1 MHMTKTGSDKNCDLN
16 SNVIDIDFNW
26 NRVVVDMRKR
36 SSTCSRVKKIG
47 TNFSY
52 ELYSHDVWFYDVN
65 IFFANMELNFV
76 MVSMIEKSNMRI
88 SKSYTPYDIDAIITE
103 TYNLVTAANLII
115 IKTNQV

>member
-26 NRVVVDMRKR
+26 NRVVVDMRKW
-36 SSTCSRVKKIG
+36 SSTCSRVKKLVPISRM
-47 TNFSY
+47 N
-52 ELYSHDVWFYDVN
+52 YSHMMYD
-65 IFFANMELNFV
+65 LNV
-76 MVSMIEKSNMRI
+76 EIIRI
-88 SKSYTPYDIDAIITE
+88 SKSDTHYDIDAIITE

>member
-1 MHMTKTGSDKNCDLN
+1 MHMTKTGSDENCDLN

-26 NRVVVDMRKR
+26 NRVVVDMRKW
-36 SSTCSRVKKIG
+36 SSTCSRVKKLVPISRM
-47 TNFSY
+47 N
-52 ELYSHDVWFYDVN
+52 YSHMMYDFKVE
-65 IFFANMELNFV
+65 I
-76 MVSMIEKSNMRI
+76 MRI